1 MEEKEILKAFGSVY
15 DYLND
20 KTIYDLRTLAREFG
34 VNAPSAARKHDL
46 ILRIIIAAAALAEP
60 EKVSRRG
67 ARVKAG
73 AAPAESVT
81 EVRKLIEECRSH
93 RPYDNYIPES
103 ERIEFNDVIKSEPV
117 YGYGDQLYRGFVQ
130 RMADGSWRVYPENR
144 KNIIKIPVLAE
155 EERDRYSLREGDH
168 VVGYVVEAAGKPPVF
183 TQPQLVNGRL
193 FSDPRHNFE
202 EFAAAFP
209 MQKYS
214 FAESKNFLVR
224 AAEVLSPLGKGQRAL
239 LVAPSGTGKTA
250 FLREAAQCL
259 AKQAKVILVLL
270 GQRPE
275 ESVEFESLL
284 PDTLVFSAPFD
295 STNFERV
302 QFARLALER
311 AKRIAEEGGDAVIL
325 LDSMHAYVRAAE
337 KVCSDEE
344 SGMLECKKFFAS
356 ARRLDGSGT
365 LTVLA
370 TVDPCDA
377 EEFADAGNCI
387 IRFSDEYVRL
397 GIPALDML
405 KSETRR
411 SDLLL
416 DKQETDLAKKLRSI
430 AAEKGMAEAYALAET
445 IFKE

>member
-117 YGYGDQLYRGFVQ
+117 YGYGDQLYRGYVQ

-144 KNIIKIPVLAE
+144 KNIIKIPVLTE
-155 EERDRYSLREGDH
+155 EERARYLLREGDH

-284 PDTLVFSAPFD
+284 PDALVLSAPFD
-295 STNFERV
+295 STNSERV

-325 LDSMHAYVRAAE
+325 LDSMQAFVRAAE
-337 KVCSDEE
+337 KVCSDQER
-344 SGMLECKKFFAS
+344 GMLECKKFFAS

-387 IRFSDEYVRL
+387 IHFSDEYVRL

-411 SDLLL
+411 SNLLL

>member
-117 YGYGDQLYRGFVQ
+117 YGYGDQLYRGYVQ

-144 KNIIKIPVLAE
+144 KNIIKIPVLSE
-155 EERDRYSLREGDH
+155 EERARYLLREGDH

-214 FAESKNFLVR
+214 FTESKNCLVR

-284 PDTLVFSAPFD
+284 PDALLLSAPFD
-295 STNFERV
+295 STNSERV

-325 LDSMHAYVRAAE
+325 LDSMQAFVRAAE
-337 KVCSDEE
+337 KVCSDQER
-344 SGMLECKKFFAS
+344 GMLECKKFFAS

-387 IRFSDEYVRL
+387 IHFSDEYVRL

-411 SDLLL
+411 SNLLL